1 MSMVAMTLDI
11 LCSNCLDI
19 KELNIMS
26 TGVLPGEYAPA
37 VSELHL
43 MFSLDGPLG
52 QFSL

>member
-11 LCSNCLDI
+11 LCSISLDI
-19 KELNIMS
+19 KKLNIMS